1 LILIGA
7 MFSKIDIGAFWPKIA
22 PGVKVTRVA
31 RGDLALKRS
40 AAARPIYVIPEHSH
54 AFVKPKT
61 GSHTGF
67 KPEGSPLPHALILL
81 LLDVP
86 VHACV

>member
-1 LILIGA
+1 
-7 MFSKIDIGAFWPKIA
+7 MFSKIDIGAFWPKNA

-40 AAARPIYVIPEHSH
+40 AAARPICEIPEHSH
-54 AFVKPKT
+54 ACVKPKK
-61 GSHTGF
+61 GSHTGL
-67 KPEGSPLPHALILL
+67 KPEGSPLPHALILFS
-81 LLDVP
+81 LDVP